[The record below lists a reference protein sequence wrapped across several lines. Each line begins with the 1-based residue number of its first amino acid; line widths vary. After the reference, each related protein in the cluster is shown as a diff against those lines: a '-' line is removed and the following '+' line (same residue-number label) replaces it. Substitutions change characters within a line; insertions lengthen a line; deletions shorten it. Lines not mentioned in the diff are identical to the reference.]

1 MAVRGDKR
9 RVPMFTG
16 ARTLVQLDISP
27 AFNVRS
33 VPRAR
38 ADRALSQFNAEVY
51 SQIHWGFQGIYCV
64 VQW

>member
-1 MAVRGDKR
+1 
-9 RVPMFTG
+9 MFTG

-33 VPRAR
+33 VPRA
-38 ADRALSQFNAEVY
+38 LSQFNAEVY
-51 SQIHWGFQGIYCV
+51 SQIHWGFQGTYYV